1 MELRQVRVDEID
13 DKEFAMRLDVADP
26 AFEELCS
33 SVRRDGIIQ
42 PVILV
47 QRDDRYKI
55 AAGHRRTAA
64 ACANRLEKIPA
75 LVIEADD
82 RAAWSIAFAENLFRK
97 DLTPIEEAAAIKD
110 CIESEIYTVETIA
123 KMLNRSVGWVLN
135 RLDMMN
141 WPPAITQ
148 VIHAGLLSVAAA
160 RWIAKIGDE
169 TQIELLTAY
178 AVENGATERTTQSWY
193 QSYVATKATIVPEDI
208 EPLPGAPKVKLPE
221 PQSPCVIC
229 GNIHPMRELSY
240 LPVCGGCGENLI
252 QIAQNVQPVPGE

>member
-1 MELRQVRVDEID
+1 MELRQVKVDEID
-13 DKEFAMRLDVADP
+13 DKEFAMRLDVTDP
-26 AFEELCS
+26 SFDELCS

-42 PVILV
+42 PVILI
-47 QRDDRYKI
+47 QKEQGYKI

-64 ACANRLEKIPA
+64 ARAMRLETVPA
-75 LVIEADD
+75 LVIDAND
-82 RAAWSIAFAENLFRK
+82 RQAWSIAFAENIFRK

-110 CIESEIYTVETIA
+110 CIDSGIYTVETVA
-123 KMLNRSVGWVLN
+123 KMLGRSVGWVLN
-135 RLDMMN
+135 RMDMMN

-169 TQIELLTAY
+169 TQIEILIAY
-178 AVENGATERTTQSWY
+178 AVENGATERTTQAWY
-193 QSYVATKATIVPEDI
+193 QSYVATKATIVPDDI

-229 GNIHPMRELSY
+229 GQIHPMRELSY

-252 QIAQNVQPVPGE
+252 QIARGAQADPGE